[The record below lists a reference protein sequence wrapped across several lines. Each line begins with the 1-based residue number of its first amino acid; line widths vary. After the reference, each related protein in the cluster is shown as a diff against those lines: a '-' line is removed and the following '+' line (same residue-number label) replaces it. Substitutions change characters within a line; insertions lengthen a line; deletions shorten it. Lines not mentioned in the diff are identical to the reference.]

1 MNKATPKR
9 DTQEFLQNLAALPRE
24 MSDQPVAEAHEL
36 AAMADEPFASNP
48 PDEAVRQFKAELARR
63 RTERRAHG

>member
-1 MNKATPKR
+1 MNKATSKR

-24 MSDQPVAEAHEL
+24 MSDQLVAEAHDL

-48 PDEAVRQFKAELARR
+48 PEEAVRELKAELERR
-63 RTERRAHG
+63 RAERRAHG

>member
-9 DTQEFLQNLAALPRE
+9 DTQEFLQKLAALPRE
-24 MSDQPVAEAHEL
+24 MSDQLVAEAHDL

-48 PDEAVRQFKAELARR
+48 PEEAVRELKAELERR
-63 RTERRAHG
+63 RAERRAHG